1 MSPSLNAY
9 FSKDMYG
16 GLIILFISF
25 SEENV
30 LLNFIVVA
38 IESSNKIAHHK
49 VLLLLKYSRLESV
62 LLSFLEPP

>member
-1 MSPSLNAY
+1 MYLGWKLNNMSPSLNAY

-25 SEENV
+25 PEENV

-38 IESSNKIAHHK
+38 IDSSRQNSSPQSPFVI
-49 VLLLLKYSRLESV
+49 EI
-62 LLSFLEPP
+62 

>member
-38 IESSNKIAHHK
+38 IESSRQNSSPQSPFVI
-49 VLLLLKYSRLESV
+49 EI
-62 LLSFLEPP
+62 